1 MKINEIRDMTPEELQ
16 VKLTDLKKELFNL
29 RFQHAT
35 NQLDNPMR
43 ISATKK
49 DIAKVNTIIREKE
62 LSNRQ

>member
-16 VKLTDLKKELFNL
+16 VKLADLKKELFNL

>member
-1 MKINEIRDMTPEELQ
+1 MKINEIREMSPEELQ
-16 VKLTDLKKELFNL
+16 AKLADLKKELFNL

-62 LSNRQ
+62 MGR